1 MVENGSGRLLEL
13 TVNGHVHS
21 VPDRGDTLLGVL
33 RDDLGLT
40 GAKDGCSPQGQC
52 GCCTVLVD
60 GQPRVACVT
69 PARRVRGRSITTIE
83 GLADDRRDA
92 WGAALCASG
101 GSQCG
106 FCTPGIVLRLEASL
120 DKLEAEPS
128 NVAAKAVADQ
138 ALLAHMCRCTGW
150 QTITDAFEIVA
161 SGTDC
166 PVPEHSDDRVQRALI
181 EGGVPQTMSPATAL
195 GEGGFAAD
203 TAPQDSLI
211 AVMTADGGW
220 VVGDTLSEARQ
231 LAGKVQGRRTTMDHH
246 YPVDLAGGDF
256 VAALQTTWTD
266 PAYLETDAS
275 WCVPGGEPASSLGNG
290 GAFGGK
296 LDGQAEQAA
305 KELAEHHQRPVLVLF
320 SREDVMRLAPKRPP
334 LAGAIRADGTGVLRV
349 AQTDGVEALVADVA
363 PEFTVETVDIPG
375 PATSLAIR
383 GAVWAEIA
391 ILRSALTPATDP
403 IEVVSPGGGFARAAG
418 GPDGIQLTVRGG
430 AALDEN
436 TLRSYCIGAAH
447 MGWSWASSEAMTTD
461 ADGEIHDLT
470 VRSLGIMRSVD
481 TPPISV
487 EIIDEPNQPPV
498 NVSDAVFAA
507 CAGLAWRASGHQ
519 QTWPVALG
527 GDVA

>member
-1 MVENGSGRLLEL
+1 MVENGSGRVLDL
-13 TVNGHVHS
+13 TVNGHVYS

-33 RDDLGLT
+33 REDLGLT

-83 GLADDRRDA
+83 GLSDDRRDV
-92 WGAALCASG
+92 WGAALCSSG

-120 DKLEAEPS
+120 DKLEAES
-128 NVAAKAVADQ
+128 SESETKAVADQ

-150 QTITDAFEIVA
+150 QTITDAFELVA
-161 SGTDC
+161 SGGEC
-166 PVPEHSDDRVQRALI
+166 PVPEHNDDRTQRALI
-181 EGGVPQTMSPATAL
+181 EGGVRQEMSSATAL

-203 TAPQDSLI
+203 TAPRGSLI
-211 AVMTADGGW
+211 AVMSADGRW
-220 VVGDTLSEARQ
+220 IVAETLAEARL

-246 YPVDLAGGDF
+246 YPVEVPEGDF
-256 VAALQTTWTD
+256 VATLQTTWTD

-275 WCVPGGEPASSLGNG
+275 WCAPGGEPASSLGNG

-296 LDGQAEQAA
+296 LDGAAERAA

-349 AQTDGVEALVADVA
+349 ANTPGIEELVAEVA

-375 PATSLAIR
+375 PGTSLAIR
-383 GAVWAEIA
+383 GAVWAEVA
-391 ILRSALTPATDP
+391 
-403 IEVVSPGGGFARAAG
+403 
-418 GPDGIQLTVRGG
+418 
-430 AALDEN
+430 
-436 TLRSYCIGAAH
+436 TLRLVKKGLLYEVTLLRQAATYC
-447 MGWSWASSEAMTTD
+447 
-461 ADGEIHDLT
+461 L
-470 VRSLGIMRSVD
+470 SV
-481 TPPISV
+481 P
-487 EIIDEPNQPPV
+487 
-498 NVSDAVFAA
+498 
-507 CAGLAWRASGHQ
+507 
-519 QTWPVALG
+519 
-527 GDVA
+527 

>member
-1 MVENGSGRLLEL
+1 MVENGSGRLIEL

-83 GLADDRRDA
+83 GMTQNRRDT
-92 WGAALCASG
+92 WGSALCASG

-120 DKLEAEPS
+120 DKLDDEFSRAD
-128 NVAAKAVADQ
+128 AQAVSEQ

-150 QTITDAFEIVA
+150 QTITDAFVHVA
-161 SGTDC
+161 TGTAC
-166 PVPEHSDDRVQRALI
+166 AAPELTEQRAERIRL
-181 EGGVPQTMSPATAL
+181 EGGVPQVMSPASAL

-203 TAPQDSLI
+203 TAPDDALV
-211 AVMTADGGW
+211 AVMAGNGQW
-220 VVGDTLSEARQ
+220 VVGENLAEARS

-246 YPVDLAGGDF
+246 YPVALPEGQF

-275 WCVPGGEPASSLGNG
+275 WCVPGGTPSSSLANG

-296 LDGQAEQAA
+296 LDGHAEHAA
-305 KELAEHHQRPVLVLF
+305 SELAEHYQRPVLVLF

-334 LAGAIRADGTGVLRV
+334 LAGGIREDGSGVLRV
-349 AQTDGVEALVADVA
+349 AQTAGIEDLVAQFA
-363 PEFTVETVDIPG
+363 PEFTVETVDVPG
-375 PATSLAIR
+375 PATSISVR

-391 ILRSALTPATDP
+391 VLRSALTADSQP
-403 IEVVSPGGGFARAAG
+403 IEVVSPTGGVAVASG
-418 GPDGIQLTVRGG
+418 GVDGIRLTVRGG
-430 AALDEN
+430 EVLDQNALV
-436 TLRSYCIGAAH
+436 SYCVGAAH
-447 MGWSWASSEAMTTD
+447 MGWSWATSEAMTTD

-470 VRSLGIMRSVD
+470 VRSLGIMRAID
-481 TPPISV
+481 TPTISV
-487 EIIDEPNQPPV
+487 EVVDEPGQTPV

-507 CAGLAWRASGHQ
+507 CAGLAWRASGHR
-519 QTWPVALG
+519 QTWPVDLG
-527 GDVA
+527 SDVA